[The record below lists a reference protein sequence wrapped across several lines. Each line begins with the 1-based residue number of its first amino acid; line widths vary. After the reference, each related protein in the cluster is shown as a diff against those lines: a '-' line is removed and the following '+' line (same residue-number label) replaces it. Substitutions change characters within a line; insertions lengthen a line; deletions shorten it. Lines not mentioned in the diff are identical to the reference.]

1 MENIKI
7 EISSIAV
14 RKFMLSSQRI
24 RLVLLAYLLGN
35 CILVVNRSSKYR
47 CLDLHLEK
55 CGMSVNKAL
64 VVLCEYNVMW
74 FFQFHFHMF
83 PLGESLMIWKL
94 ALFSAGLTENIFT
107 VWCFDRKYWITTIA
121 FSSSQSAWTYFMQYY
136 FPLWLKLFLPTNPS
150 KKKVFTENL
159 RFITPFSTLCSLDWP
174 VSCIAL
180 LFSVKFFWMHECA
193 AQC

>member
-14 RKFMLSSQRI
+14 RKFMPSSLRI

-35 CILVVNRSSKYR
+35 SILVVNSKYG
-47 CLDLHLEK
+47 CLVLHLEK
-55 CGMSVNKAL
+55 CGMSVSKAL
-64 VVLCEYNVMW
+64 VVLCEYNVIW

-107 VWCFDRKYWITTIA
+107 VWCFDRKYWFIIIA
-121 FSSSQSAWTYFMQYY
+121 FSSSQSAWTYFM
-136 FPLWLKLFLPTNPS
+136 
-150 KKKVFTENL
+150 
-159 RFITPFSTLCSLDWP
+159 
-174 VSCIAL
+174 
-180 LFSVKFFWMHECA
+180 
-193 AQC
+193 